1 MINGKLE
8 TWITTNSSSKH
19 PLAIIAISNRGR
31 LMRKNGM
38 IEVIEYRQA
47 VGKPKK
53 RVYRLL
59 AEYFI
64 PKTAEDIIL
73 GRDCIDHI
81 THNPSD
87 MYINDVRNM
96 RWCTKAEN
104 TRFEEAIH
112 NHKAVSEFGQKI
124 KEHYGIQYSDNP
136 KLYSKER
143 RYWNKHDHKFSW
155 EN

>member
-64 PKTAEDIIL
+64 PKTAEDII
-73 GRDCIDHI
+73 
-81 THNPSD
+81 
-87 MYINDVRNM
+87 
-96 RWCTKAEN
+96 
-104 TRFEEAIH
+104 
-112 NHKAVSEFGQKI
+112 
-124 KEHYGIQYSDNP
+124 
-136 KLYSKER
+136 
-143 RYWNKHDHKFSW
+143 
-155 EN
+155 